1 MEVVIRAFKATED
14 PETCLKFIEGHK
26 RLLELHFGIAKITS
40 SETAWMHHDNTVVI
54 VAESKDREK
63 IYGGARVQ
71 VADGKLQLPIETA
84 ISKYDPRIHELA
96 YNGTSEICGLWNSIE
111 VAGFGI
117 GSIFMARVGV
127 VVAMQLNVEKIFFLC
142 APVTV
147 RIGKRI
153 GGLIE
158 TSLGD
163 KGNFFY
169 PKDDFV
175 ATAMVIND
183 SKTLVN
189 ADEKE
194 RKKIFEL
201 FENPEQSRITET
213 GPKGELL
220 VDYLLKV

>member
-26 RLLELHFGIAKITS
+26 RLLELHFGIAKITC

-127 VVAMQLNVEKIFFLC
+127 AVALQLNVEKIFFLC

-153 GGLIE
+153 GGIIE
-158 TSLGD
+158 TSLGN
-163 KGNFFY
+163 KGTFFY

-175 ATAMVIND
+175 ATAMIIND
-183 SKTLVN
+183 CKMLTG
-189 ADEKE
+189 ADPNEKQ
-194 RKKIFEL
+194 RIFEL
-201 FENPEQSRITET
+201 YNQPVQKAIEK
-213 GPKGELL
+213 GPKGELM
-220 VDYLLKV
+220 VEYILKI